1 MIWALLAH
9 LISLLATRPWRFM
22 NSFVDNLTSNEYLI
36 IDWAKGAIQMPK
48 TLHPFNYIIFSETKK
63 NLQAQLMGTAS
74 REWFIVQHSL

>member
-36 IDWAKGAIQMPK
+36 IDWAKGAIQMPQ